1 MSDGMASPL
10 LLKNFRILGVQ
21 LTFADPESPSSKK
34 TTLIDKSSVLQF
46 EYREGLLNQFVSV
59 TLQIADTTSQL
70 TDVLVGMEQVELVV
84 EDYATNVKYEFRE
97 GTPNGPLYVYQIHDK
112 QVMDTGKVLVLELC
126 RKDALES
133 AQQRIC
139 KKYNAIPAADLVQDI
154 LGNVLK
160 TTKQYVE
167 NISSSLN
174 KLTFIP
180 PMSRPYDILVWCRN
194 KYIAKDQKTTASG
207 GSYAS
212 AGYLFWE
219 TYKGYYFKSI
229 DAIAGQ
235 EATQFTYTTGTG
247 LSGSDEVYRLNSPD
261 FPKAVNMMMDFDRG
275 FFSGTVDFFDTV
287 NCEVVSQPYT
297 LKENYEKWTKVGE
310 NSSLPQLYSDVLDD
324 RPTRTMALS
333 YNDDLFLEPG
343 SEQNTESKMLFKETV
358 SQSIQRMGVF
368 SNTILTANVYGNM
381 AINAGDI
388 INVEFSSADG
398 KVDKTYSGRY
408 VIFDLIHL
416 FSKRED
422 KLTTRLTLVRDS
434 FGV

>member
-1 MSDGMASPL
+1 MSDGMAAPL

-21 LTFADPESPSSKK
+21 ITFADPENPSSKK

-70 TDVLVGMEQVELVV
+70 TDVLVGMEEVELVV
-84 EDYATNVKYEFRE
+84 QDYATNVKYEFRE
-97 GTPNGPLYVYQIHDK
+97 GTPNGSLYVYQIHDK
-112 QVMDTGKVLVLELC
+112 QVIDTGKVLVLELC

-139 KKYNAIPAADLVQDI
+139 KKYNAIPASDLVQDI

-160 TTKQYVE
+160 TTKQYLDNV
-167 NISSSLN
+167 SSSLN

-194 KYIAKDQKTTASG
+194 KYISKDQKTTASG

-229 DAIAGQ
+229 DSIAGQ
-235 EATQFTYTTGTG
+235 QATQFTYTTGTG
-247 LSGSDEVYRLNSPD
+247 LSGSDEVYRLNSPQ

-275 FFSGTVDFFDTV
+275 FFSGAVDYFDTV

-368 SNTILTANVYGNM
+368 SNTILTASVYGNM

-408 VIFDLIHL
+408 VIFDLTHL
-416 FSKRED
+416 FSKSED
-422 KLTTRLTLVRDS
+422 KLSTRLTLVRDS